1 MCGIY
6 GKVRFDNLP
15 VDVAE
20 AERACTLL
28 RHRGPDDQGVYQKG
42 GTCLGHA
49 RLSIIDLSPLG
60 HQPMSNEDGSLWIV
74 FNGEIYNFMELRPE
88 LQGRGHR
95 FRSRTDTEVILHLY
109 EELGAGCVERLR
121 GMFAFAIWD
130 EKTGS
135 LFLARD
141 RLGKKPL
148 YYCHRSEF
156 LSFASEIRPLV
167 EDPEIPKEADH
178 VAIHHYLTF
187 QSVPNPYSAF
197 RAIRKL
203 PPAHW
208 MMVRDGNVEFRRY
221 WKLFY
226 KPKFPSH
233 SPEQR
238 AELEDR
244 LVEKIRDAVRVR
256 LVSDVPLGALLSG
269 GVDSSGIVALMS
281 IASGEHPVRT
291 FSVGFEEKEYDELRF
306 ARTVSEMYRTDHK
319 EFILKPNMTD
329 ALPVLVEHFG
339 EPFSDPAALPL
350 YFLTKI
356 AREYVKVALC
366 GDGGDESFAGYH
378 RHKLNLLLRRVDRL
392 PSWVTRGIARW
403 LPAPGPSSSKS
414 PLWIA
419 KRLFQTLSLP
429 PAIRNLR
436 FFGHFDKETKEIL
449 YTREF
454 AEKVA
459 QADTEELVLER
470 FREADADNLLDAIL
484 YADIH
489 TYLAD
494 TLLPK
499 VDITSMANSLE
510 MRSPLL
516 DHELMEF
523 AARLPADMKIRR
535 LETKHILK
543 KVFGRFLPPGMLK
556 RPKMGFGVPLDRWFR
571 GELKEMAY
579 DLLLSRRAIERGYF
593 REEQVRRILDEH
605 VQGRWH
611 WQYQIYNLLMLELWH
626 RRFTD
631 P

>member
-6 GKVRFDNLP
+6 GKVRFDGRHI
-15 VDVAE
+15 DVSRAE
-20 AERACTLL
+20 QACTAM
-28 RHRGPDDQGVYQKG
+28 RHRGPDDHGVYQKG
-42 GTCLGHA
+42 GTCLGHT

-60 HQPMSNEDGSLWIV
+60 HQPMTNEEGSLWIV
-74 FNGEIYNFMELRPE
+74 FNGEIYNFMELRRE
-88 LQGRGHR
+88 LEAKGHR

-109 EELGAGCVERLR
+109 EELGSGCVERLR

-130 EKTGS
+130 EKTRS
-135 LFLARD
+135 IFLARD
-141 RLGKKPL
+141 RVGKKPL
-148 YYCHRSEF
+148 YYCHRNEF
-156 LSFASEIRPLV
+156 LSFSSEVRPLAS
-167 EDPEIPKEADH
+167 DPEIPTDVDS

-187 QSVPNPYSAF
+187 QSVPNPFCAF

-208 MMVRDGNVEFRRY
+208 MMVRDGNVEIRRY
-221 WKLFY
+221 WQLFY
-226 KPKFPSH
+226 IPKFPSH
-233 SPEQR
+233 SPGER
-238 AELEDR
+238 ADLEER
-244 LVEKIRDAVRVR
+244 LVEKIRDAVRIR
-256 LVSDVPLGALLSG
+256 LIADVPLGALLSG
-269 GVDSSGIVALMS
+269 GVDSSGVVALMS
-281 IASGEHPVRT
+281 IASGDYPVRT
-291 FSVGFEEKEYDELRF
+291 FSVGFKEKEYDELRF
-306 ARTVSEMYRTDHK
+306 ARIVSGMYRTDHK
-319 EFILKPNMTD
+319 EFILEPNMTD

-350 YFLTKI
+350 YFITKI

-378 RHKLNLLLRRVDRL
+378 RHKLNMLIRRVDRF
-392 PSWVTRGIARW
+392 PSWLTKRIARW
-403 LPAPGPSSSKS
+403 IPASGSSSSKS

-429 PAIRNLR
+429 PSIRNLR
-436 FFGHFDKETKEIL
+436 FFGHFDTEMKEVIC
-449 YTREF
+449 TREF
-454 AEKVA
+454 AEEVA
-459 QADTEELVLER
+459 KADTDDLVIER
-470 FREADADNLLDAIL
+470 YREADADNLLDAIL
-484 YADIH
+484 YTDIH

-499 VDITSMANSLE
+499 VDIASMANSLE

-535 LETKHILK
+535 FETKHVLK
-543 KVFGRFLPPGMLK
+543 KVFKRFLPPEMLK

-571 GELKEMAY
+571 CEWKEMAF
-579 DLLLSRRAIERGYF
+579 DLILSERAIGRGYF
-593 REEQVRRILDEH
+593 REEEIRRILDEH
-605 VQGRWH
+605 VQGKWN

-631 P
+631 L

>member
-6 GKVRFDNLP
+6 GKVRIDGRP
-15 VDVAE
+15 ATPAD
-20 AERACTLL
+20 AERACGNL
-28 RHRGPDDQGVYQKG
+28 RHRGPDDRGVYVNG
-42 GTCLGHA
+42 PACLGHT

-74 FNGEIYNFMELRPE
+74 FNGEIYNFMELRPGLE
-88 LQGRGHR
+88 AKGHR
-95 FRSRTDTEVILHLY
+95 FRSRTDTEVILHMY
-109 EELGAGCVERLR
+109 EEFGAGCVERLR

-130 EKTGS
+130 EGNRS

-141 RLGKKPL
+141 RVGKKPL
-148 YYCHRSEF
+148 FYYPGKDF
-156 LSFASEIRPLV
+156 LSFASELLPLV
-167 EDPEIPKEADH
+167 SDPEIPVEVDRE
-178 VAIHHYLTF
+178 AIHHYLTY

-208 MMVRDGNVEFRRY
+208 MIVRDGNVKIRRY

-226 KPKFPSH
+226 IPKFPSH
-233 SPEQR
+233 SLEQR
-238 AELEDR
+238 TELEDR
-244 LVEKIRDAVRVR
+244 LVEKIRDAIQVR

-269 GVDSSGIVALMS
+269 GVDSSGVVALMS
-281 IASGEHPVRT
+281 LASGEHPVRT
-291 FSVGFEEKEYDELRF
+291 FSVGFKEKEYDELRF
-306 ARTVSEMYRTDHK
+306 ARTVSEMYRTDHN

-350 YFLTKI
+350 YFITKI

-378 RHKLNLLLRRVDRL
+378 RHKLNLLLRRADRL
-392 PSWVTRGIARW
+392 PSWVTTRIARW
-403 LPAPGPSSSKS
+403 LPAPGTSSSKS

-436 FFGHFDKETKEIL
+436 FFGHFDRETKEVL

-454 AEKVA
+454 AEEVA
-459 QADTEELVLER
+459 KADTEELVLER
-470 FREADADNLLDAIL
+470 FHEADADNLLDTIL
-484 YADIH
+484 YSDIH

-499 VDITSMANSLE
+499 VDIASMANSLE

-523 AARLPADMKIRR
+523 AARLPANMKIRR
-535 LETKHILK
+535 FETKHVLK
-543 KVFGRFLPPGMLK
+543 KVFGRFLPLEMLQ

-571 GELKEMAY
+571 GELKEMSY
-579 DLLLSRRAIERGYF
+579 DLILSKRAIERGYF

-605 VQGRWH
+605 VQGKWN

-631 P
+631 L

>member
-6 GKVRFDNLP
+6 GKVRFDGRHA
-15 VDVAE
+15 DVLE
-20 AERACTLL
+20 AEQACTAL
-28 RHRGPDDQGVYQKG
+28 RHRGPDDHGVYQKG

-60 HQPMSNEDGSLWIV
+60 HQPMTNEDGSLWIV
-74 FNGEIYNFMELRPE
+74 FNGEIYNFMELRLGLE
-88 LQGRGHR
+88 AKGHR
-95 FRSRTDTEVILHLY
+95 FRSRTDTEVVLHLY
-109 EELGAGCVERLR
+109 EELGAGCVDRLR

-130 EKTGS
+130 EKTRG

-141 RLGKKPL
+141 RVGKKPL
-148 YYCHRSEF
+148 YYSHRNEF
-156 LSFASEIRPLV
+156 LSFSSEVRPLAA
-167 EDPEIPKEADH
+167 DPEIPTDVDP

-187 QSVPNPYSAF
+187 QSVPNPFSAF

-208 MMVRDGNVEFRRY
+208 MMVRDGNVEIRRY
-221 WKLFY
+221 WQLSY
-226 KPKFPSH
+226 TPKFPSR

-238 AELEDR
+238 ADLEDR

-269 GVDSSGIVALMS
+269 GVDSSGVVALMS
-281 IASGEHPVRT
+281 IASGEDPVRT
-291 FSVGFEEKEYDELRF
+291 FSVGFEEKEYDELGY
-306 ARTVSEMYRTDHK
+306 ARAVSERYRTDHK
-319 EFILKPNMTD
+319 EFILRPNMTD
-329 ALPVLVEHFG
+329 VLPVLVEHFG
-339 EPFSDPAALPL
+339 EPFADPAALPL
-350 YFLTKI
+350 YFITRI

-378 RHKLNLLLRRVDRL
+378 RHKLNLLLRGADRL
-392 PSWVTRGIARW
+392 PSRVTGRIASW
-403 LPAPGPSSSKS
+403 LPAPGTSSSKS
-414 PLWIA
+414 PLWVA

-436 FFGHFDKETKEIL
+436 FFGHFDRETKELL
-449 YTREF
+449 YTRAF
-454 AEKVA
+454 AERVA
-459 QADTEELVLER
+459 DADTEELVLER
-470 FREADADNLLDAIL
+470 FRETDADNLLDTIL
-484 YADIH
+484 YSDIH

-516 DHELMEF
+516 DHEMMEF

-543 KVFGRFLPPGMLK
+543 KVFGRFLPPGMLQ

-571 GELKEMAY
+571 GELKQKAY
-579 DLLLSRRAIERGYF
+579 DLILSERAIERGYF
-593 REEQVRRILDEH
+593 REGQLRRILDEH
-605 VQGRWH
+605 VQGKWN

-631 P
+631 R